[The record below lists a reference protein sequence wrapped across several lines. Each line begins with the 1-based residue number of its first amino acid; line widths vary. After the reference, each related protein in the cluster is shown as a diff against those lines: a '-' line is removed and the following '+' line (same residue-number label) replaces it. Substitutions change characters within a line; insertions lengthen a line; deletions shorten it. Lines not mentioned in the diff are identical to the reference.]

1 MQQEFITKCDM
12 FFIAK
17 CVNYYKIRSFLLQNM
32 TVITKCA
39 GTVNLLPQKEK
50 KKKKSSFK

>member
-1 MQQEFITKCDM
+1 MQQEFITKYDM

-32 TVITKCA
+32 TVIIQCA
-39 GTVNLLPQKEK
+39 GTVNLLPQKKEK
-50 KKKKSSFK
+50 EEFI